1 MELQKVQEVCAVH
14 LSELDGILGI
24 LKKTAYDALQ
34 WWDISESA
42 SIIEKNIAREKEFYA
57 YVYNALVFLIEK
69 HWSVDD
75 VVVLFDVDYTLV
87 HGDGSSDQNNIFRPA
102 FWTLVGS
109 LQLVYPSLRFGIL
122 SGREQESINTLA
134 AENTTFDQDF
144 VFSSRSYSRDKILD
158 PVWYSENSIDDHIQK
173 VNTYV
178 DISAQHSSIK
188 FFLVDDG
195 IEEIFTE
202 KWLGVPVPRQL
213 SYVWI
218 AL

>member
-1 MELQKVQEVCAVH
+1 M
-14 LSELDGILGI
+14 
-24 LKKTAYDALQ
+24 
-34 WWDISESA
+34 
-42 SIIEKNIAREKEFYA
+42 
-57 YVYNALVFLIEK
+57 
-69 HWSVDD
+69 
-75 VVVLFDVDYTLV
+75 
-87 HGDGSSDQNNIFRPA
+87 
-102 FWTLVGS
+102 
-109 LQLVYPSLRFGIL
+109 VYPSLRFGIL

-202 KWLGVPVPRQL
+202 K
-213 SYVWI
+213 
-218 AL
+218 